1 MKSYRGRSRNTGVS
15 LRGLVWAWTST
26 ACSVLVASSTC
37 GAAERPPLSDAC
49 KVWDHHVQDLI
60 DQHRR
65 SDELSEAQ
73 FFEILQLF
81 YAARTACT
89 AGSFAEGVE
98 IYSRIGVGRAQSRPL
113 H

>member
-1 MKSYRGRSRNTGVS
+1 M
-15 LRGLVWAWTST
+15 LI
-26 ACSVLVASSTC
+26 ASSTC

-49 KVWDHHVQDLI
+49 SVWDQHVQDLI

-73 FFEILQLF
+73 FFEAMQGF

-89 AGSFAEGVE
+89 AGAFAEGLK
-98 IYSRIGVGRAQSRPL
+98 IYSMINVGRVQVRPL